1 MAIVGILATMAI
13 TNIAKFKHSAKNSRA
28 AAEIRGLEKDIISYA
43 TDKVIFPA
51 DDDLAAVGRGGQL
64 DPWGQPYIY
73 KRTIYRTWTG
83 DLINSDFDLFSKGSD
98 MISPDASIVGPGNE
112 DDIIRGGDGSFV
124 GTAEKFVL

>member
-13 TNIAKFKHSAKNSRA
+13 TSIADFKDLTKTSRA

-43 TDKVIFPA
+43 TDRVIFPA

-73 KRTIYRTWTG
+73 KRTFYRSYI
-83 DLINSDFDLFSKGSD
+83 DPINSDFDLFSKGPD

-112 DDIIRGGDGSFV
+112 DDIVRGGDGSFV
-124 GTAEKFVL
+124 GTAKKYGI